1 MAVPLPNQIP
11 HPKKSSLQAP
21 SEASVSSRPARQ
33 GVSRSLSPARRTS
46 PETLSQRDDLVSTG
60 PGPRKS
66 SPKKTLSN
74 VNSTK
79 ADAHTIRERT
89 AEDKTLDPYIC
100 ACGES
105 FVSENDSY
113 RHVKAHKPVFVRPD
127 HLNDRPLRGHEG
139 LQALKQSL
147 EGERK
152 RPQNNNRQPRRAK

>member
-11 HPKKSSLQAP
+11 RPQKSSLPAP
-21 SEASVSSRPARQ
+21 SEASASSRSARQ
-33 GVSRSLSPARRTS
+33 GVSLSPSRRS
-46 PETLSQRDDLVSTG
+46 QPETQSQRENSVSSG

-66 SPKKTLSN
+66 SPKKTPSSG
-74 VNSTK
+74 NSVK
-79 ADAHTIRERT
+79 APVHTIRERT
-89 AEDKTLDPYIC
+89 DEDTTRDQFIC
-100 ACGES
+100 SCGES

-113 RHVKAHKPVFVRPD
+113 RHVKASKPAFVRPD

-152 RPQNNNRQPRRAK
+152 RPQNNRRQPRRAK

>member
-11 HPKKSSLQAP
+11 GLKKKFPDAKIETRSQ
-21 SEASVSSRPARQ
+21 SESSVSS
-33 GVSRSLSPARRTS
+33 
-46 PETLSQRDDLVSTG
+46 G
-60 PGPRKS
+60 PGPQKS
-66 SPKKTLSN
+66 SPKKTPSN
-74 VNSTK
+74 GNSTK

-89 AEDKTLDPYIC
+89 DEDITRDPYIC

-113 RHVKAHKPVFVRPD
+113 RHVKAHKPAFVRPD

-152 RPQNNNRQPRRAK
+152 RPQNNRRQPRRAK